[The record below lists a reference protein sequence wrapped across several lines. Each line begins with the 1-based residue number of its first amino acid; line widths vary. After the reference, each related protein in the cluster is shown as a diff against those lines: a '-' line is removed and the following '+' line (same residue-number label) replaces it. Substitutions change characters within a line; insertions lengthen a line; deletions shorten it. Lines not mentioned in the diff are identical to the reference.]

1 MNDRRL
7 NLLGLAQVAG
17 GLVSGNDQVVE
28 ALLNR
33 QAKLVIIA
41 SDASESTKRDFR
53 LKCER
58 QHIVLNDDFSTIE
71 LSHALGKKRKVCALT
86 DSGFSR
92 SFLEKSKNIEVS
104 DMN

>member
-28 ALLNR
+28 AINNR
-33 QAKLVIIA
+33 RAKLVIIA
-41 SDASESTKRDFR
+41 SDASEATKKDFR
-53 LKCER
+53 SKCEYHHLR
-58 QHIVLNDDFSTIE
+58 LNDEFSMIAI
-71 LSHALGKKRKVCALT
+71 SHALGKKRKVCALT
-86 DSGFSR
+86 DSGFVT
-92 SFLEKSKNIEVS
+92 SFLKKSKNNGVS